1 MMFDMFKQSS
11 SRSSSSSSSISSVAI
26 SGSSGLIGTELTKRL
41 QQKGINVI
49 KIKVNDDEI
58 TTSDTLEG
66 VDAIIHLAG
75 ENVASGDDQDG
86 LLRLTGRWTDRKKDK
101 IVNSRVQGTRAL
113 VSAISKLKK
122 KPKTFIS
129 ASAVGFY
136 GYNNVD
142 TVFDDVSNRRK
153 GEGFLADVCDQWEEE
168 VFKAKDLKN
177 IRVAS
182 MRFAVVL
189 SKKGGIISKLLPIFF
204 LGAGGNIGNGDQ
216 PFSFVTLNDACRVIE
231 YVLEKKSIEGPI
243 NVASPEPTDNA
254 GFTRAFGS
262 ALQRPAI
269 IPIPEI
275 AVKLIFGQMGEE
287 MLLGGQKTFPAK
299 LTKSGF
305 VFENSNIEKAL
316 IDVVK

>member
-1 MMFDMFKQSS
+1 MILYLYIISMLIVLINESLSFNIGSSRSSRSSSSSSINMMFDMFKTNKQ
-11 SRSSSSSSSISSVAI
+11 SSSISSVAI

-41 QQKGINVI
+41 QQKGITVI
-49 KIKVNDDEI
+49 KIKINDDEI

-75 ENVASGDDQDG
+75 ENVASGDDKDG

-101 IVNSRVQGTRAL
+101 IIDSRVKGTRAL

-129 ASAVGFY
+129 ASAIGFY

-142 TVFDDVSNRRK
+142 TVFDDVSNRRR

-168 VFKAKDLKN
+168 VFKAKALNN
-177 IRVAS
+177 IRVS
-182 MRFAVVL
+182 SLRFAVVL
-189 SKKGGIISKLLPIFF
+189 SKKGGLIAKLLPIFF

-231 YVLEKKSIEGPI
+231 FVLEKKSIEGPV
-243 NVASPEPTDNA
+243 NVASPESTDNA
-254 GFTRAFGS
+254 GNYNNN
-262 ALQRPAI
+262 L
-269 IPIPEI
+269 
-275 AVKLIFGQMGEE
+275 
-287 MLLGGQKTFPAK
+287 
-299 LTKSGF
+299 
-305 VFENSNIEKAL
+305 
-316 IDVVK
+316 